1 MKLTRHLLRL
11 VIGVAC
17 ALGSWSACVA
27 PLDSHG
33 AIKSV
38 LCRALNWPVATAG
51 LLFGNWRGLDV
62 FYGNASCEFC
72 GAAAMFRYHML
83 LAVPVYVALIYAISF
98 AIVVLRRKFR
108 VGPVSPGGA
117 ALR

>member
-1 MKLTRHLLRL
+1 
-11 VIGVAC
+11 
-17 ALGSWSACVA
+17 
-27 PLDSHG
+27 
-33 AIKSV
+33 
-38 LCRALNWPVATAG
+38 
-51 LLFGNWRGLDV
+51 
-62 FYGNASCEFC
+62 
-72 GAAAMFRYHML
+72 MFRYHML